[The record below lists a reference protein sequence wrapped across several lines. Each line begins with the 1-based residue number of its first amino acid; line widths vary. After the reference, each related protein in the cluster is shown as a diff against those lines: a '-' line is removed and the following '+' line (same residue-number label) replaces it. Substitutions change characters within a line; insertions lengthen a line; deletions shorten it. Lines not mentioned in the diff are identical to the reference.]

1 MWVDAGA
8 PAGLHLR
15 AMLSVRRFPTRLSVS
30 AFPGLF
36 ERAGERRVEG
46 VEGVPVVVGVGGAD
60 VAAPVVALDD
70 VEPVLDVVEGLA
82 ADVVDV
88 GSAVVGVGAAFHEA
102 GGAQDA
108 EVLADEW
115 LAASEG
121 AREPGGGAGLV
132 RERPDDPL
140 AHPVGEQVQRGQGR
154 WPGPPVA
161 AGGLHVVSV
170 MHRCFGVYPD
180 RAQLCGLWAP
190 GGGAAGRV
198 CTTRG
203 PFLTFLRCQG
213 NRAPRRTAPRG
224 LCSPP
229 VVSRRPRD

>member
-1 MWVDAGA
+1 MVSDSDVGIGW
-8 PAGLHLR
+8 GL
-15 AMLSVRRFPTRLSVS
+15 
-30 AFPGLF
+30 
-36 ERAGERRVEG
+36 
-46 VEGVPVVVGVGGAD
+46 
-60 VAAPVVALDD
+60 VAAPVVALDG
-70 VEPVLDVVEGLA
+70 VEPVLDLGEGLA

-88 GSAVVGVGAAFHEA
+88 GATVAGVGAAFHEA
-102 GGAQDA
+102 GGTQDA

-121 AREPGGGAGLV
+121 AREPSGGAGLV
-132 RERPDDPL
+132 CERPDDPL
-140 AHPVGEQVQRGQGR
+140 ARPVGEQVQRGQGR

-198 CTTRG
+198 CTARG

-213 NRAPRRTAPRG
+213 NLGRRATRGLFSQSVVPRRPELAFP
-224 LCSPP
+224 S
-229 VVSRRPRD
+229 